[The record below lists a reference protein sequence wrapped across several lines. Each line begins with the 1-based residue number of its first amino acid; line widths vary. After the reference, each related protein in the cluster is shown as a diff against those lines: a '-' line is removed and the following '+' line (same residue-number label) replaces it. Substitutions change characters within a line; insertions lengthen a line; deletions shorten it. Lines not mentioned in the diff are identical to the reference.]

1 MNSRVRYE
9 KVCADEDAFMAR
21 LSASAHSRM
30 TSDYSP
36 SLFTFDQQ
44 LHSSAMRFYR
54 SCRRLLQHYNRH
66 RAREVPVAVVESVW
80 TVTNCRDLMDRSFT
94 YCVSCSR

>member
-1 MNSRVRYE
+1 
-9 KVCADEDAFMAR
+9 MAR

-30 TSDYSP
+30 TSNYSP

-54 SCRRLLQHYNRH
+54 PCRRLPEHYNCH
-66 RAREVPVAVVESVW
+66 RAREVLVVVVENV
-80 TVTNCRDLMDRSFT
+80 
-94 YCVSCSR
+94 